1 MTHNDP
7 HTTKSSNEMNGDA
20 LTPLEI
26 SQAVLEG
33 EENPNTARAITP
45 LERAASGTSA
55 KPERQRSALGRAL
68 HSPAVAW
75 GGAALTGLG
84 LIAALV
90 YARRSPPSRWQAL
103 QALPSKVLPFKARA
117 VKALPLKSQ
126 PLKALRSFK
135 I

>member
-1 MTHNDP
+1 MTIQPNTP
-7 HTTKSSNEMNGDA
+7 QSLSEPNAEE

-45 LERAASGTSA
+45 LERAASGTPA

-117 VKALPLKSQ
+117 MKALPSKSQ
-126 PLKALRSFK
+126 SLKALRSFK

>member
-1 MTHNDP
+1 MTIQPNTP
-7 HTTKSSNEMNGDA
+7 RSLSEPSAEA

-33 EENPNTARAITP
+33 EENPSTARAITP
-45 LERAASGTSA
+45 LERVASGTPA
-55 KPERQRSALGRAL
+55 NTERQRSALGRAL

-84 LIAALV
+84 LIAALI
-90 YARRSPPSRWQAL
+90 YARRAPPSRWQAL

-117 VKALPLKSQ
+117 AKALPSKSQ
-126 PLKALRSFK
+126 SLKALRSFK